1 MQALLGRVG
10 LEGEG
15 FGRSLINSLIHSL
28 IHAFTPYNVK
38 NECSGVRHVEIH
50 ILVPLLESSMNS
62 ASYLASLGF
71 GFFILYKGVLL

>member
-28 IHAFTPYNVK
+28 IH
-38 NECSGVRHVEIH
+38 
-50 ILVPLLESSMNS
+50 VPNIYATQTRVTSV
-62 ASYLASLGF
+62 LGSNQD
-71 GFFILYKGVLL
+71 GRDSDHGRTSWP